1 MEENIIK
8 NPFVG
13 CTARDMNFDE
23 VKEYWCSPF
32 SLYHLN
38 ESELFTSKTPIVIEG
53 VRGSGKTMLLKYLS
67 YPVQKEF
74 VSSAVLAEKFIY
86 FEQRSFGT
94 YFRYKNDFC
103 NLFKR
108 LNCSQADKEKI
119 FKQYFGLFV
128 IREMVEN
135 FCDVYKNENAEKLV
149 QTICVVLKI
158 SADSLTK
165 IVDII
170 NNQIEHMDEILNTS
184 DYDEDWKENLM
195 PLLGNGNMVRDMV
208 LRITYDVP
216 EWRNVLFVILL
227 DEYENLGDL
236 QTTVNTLI
244 KQVDDTCNLTYRLG
258 MRPAGMDKNNSTYV
272 GTEKLQVD
280 RDYLLRKLMYEKFSD
295 YKQFAIDISK
305 KRLASVEIFA
315 KNGLTDICLILGKN
329 ENFDMEAKQVA
340 KGQKQFKLIRKC
352 IPASEMADAMEK
364 LSSKEKLLEMY
375 NILLVLRGGDYRE
388 ISKVSEEYIE
398 CRKEKKLKN
407 ADGKVRKYSLDYGNK
422 YRVTLLYILLAI
434 YGEKKMY
441 YSVNTFLYL
450 SSGSI
455 NDFISLCRNTFKFI
469 NNEVLDDLIAG
480 NSISPVTQ
488 TNAARDTAEDQ
499 IKKVSQSNDH
509 GSEMFSFIDNMGSIF
524 EEYHRDIEARYPETN
539 QFAFIDENQIHNDKN
554 LSSYLIDLINSGAII
569 KKQNRQI
576 KSIGQP
582 RGFVYQ
588 LNRIFAPIYQYS
600 YRTRGGYNQ
609 MLTTQ
614 QFYDM
619 LNSSVDPVKFIGKGR
634 EENQLSLFD
643 NVESEGEEDELDD
656 I

>member
-38 ESELFTSKTPIVIEG
+38 ENELFTSKTPIVIEG

-67 YPVQKEF
+67 YPIQREF
-74 VSSAVLAEKFIY
+74 LPSDILEEKIDY

-108 LNCSQADKEKI
+108 LNCSQTDKEKI
-119 FKQYFGLFV
+119 FKQYFSLFV

-135 FCDVYKNENAEKLV
+135 FCDVYKNENAEQLV
-149 QTICVVLKI
+149 QVICSVLKI

-165 IVDII
+165 VVDFI
-170 NNQIEHMDEILNTS
+170 NNQIDHMDEIVNTS
-184 DYDEDWKENLM
+184 DYDDEWKENLM

-208 LRITYDVP
+208 LRITCDVP
-216 EWRNVLFVILL
+216 EWRNILFVVLL

-272 GTEKLQVD
+272 GEEKLQVD
-280 RDYLLRKLMYEKFSD
+280 RDYLLRKLTYEKISD

-305 KRLASVEIFA
+305 KRLASVDVFE

-329 ENFDMEAKQVA
+329 EDFDMEAAQVA
-340 KGQKQFKLIRKC
+340 KAQKQFKLIRKC

-375 NILLVLRGGDYRE
+375 NILLVLRGGDYKE

-398 CRKEKKLKN
+398 YRKEKKLKDV
-407 ADGKVRKYSLDYGNK
+407 DGKVRKYSLDYGNK
-422 YRVTLLYILLAI
+422 YRLTLLYILLAI

-469 NNEVLDDLIAG
+469 NNEVLSDLIAG
-480 NSISPVTQ
+480 NSISPVIQ

-509 GSEMFSFIDNMGSIF
+509 GSEMYSFIDNMGSIF
-524 EEYHRDIEARYPETN
+524 EQYHRDVEARYPETN

-554 LSSYLIDLINSGAII
+554 LNSYLIDLINSGAII

-614 QFYDM
+614 QFHEM
-619 LNSSVDPVKFIGKGR
+619 LEGSVPPDKFIGKGR
-634 EENQLSLFD
+634 EENQLSLFGD
-643 NVESEGEEDELDD
+643 AEPEVEDEFDD